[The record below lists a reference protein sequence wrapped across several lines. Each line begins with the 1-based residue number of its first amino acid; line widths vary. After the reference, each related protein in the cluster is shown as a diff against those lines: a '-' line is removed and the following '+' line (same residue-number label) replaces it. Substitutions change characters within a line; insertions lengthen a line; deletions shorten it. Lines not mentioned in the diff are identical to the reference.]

1 MPKPTEEM
9 WLKNAER
16 FKQNGKHI
24 INIQCPVKAGSLYYN
39 YKEQHPVVLLALV
52 DADYKFIAVEVGSY
66 GRNSDGGI
74 FNKSNIGTMLENNLL
89 HVPGKS
95 PLEPNGEPLPHVILG
110 DEAFPLK
117 SYLHH
122 PFSKKALRGNEHN
135 KMFNYRLSRARRV
148 VENLFWNSRRLLD
161 SIPKIFRSAT

>member
-1 MPKPTEEM
+1 MATEIPFASGGIGFSYRLGISTVRDIVIEVCDAIWKNLSPIVMPKPTEEM

-24 INIQCPVKAGSLYYN
+24 INIQCPHWLMLTVN
-39 YKEQHPVVLLALV
+39 LLLLKLAP
-52 DADYKFIAVEVGSY
+52 

-89 HVPGKS
+89 HIPGKS

-110 DEAFPLK
+110 DEAFP
-117 SYLHH
+117 
-122 PFSKKALRGNEHN
+122 
-135 KMFNYRLSRARRV
+135 
-148 VENLFWNSRRLLD
+148 
-161 SIPKIFRSAT
+161 